1 MFLTPDAETIELVRK
16 SGSSNRAEAF
26 EAQAQIAKAI
36 EIPLRK
42 GVLSG
47 DIAGNIFSRMVV
59 PPGTS
64 AEYPLDL
71 LAPGEE
77 ADFTAFTNP
86 GHGRIPQA
94 TVESDYV
101 MIPTYGVANAI
112 DYLIRYAREAR
123 WDIVGR
129 ATQVMENGFVVKM
142 NQDAWHTLLA
152 AGVDRNVLVYD
163 ADAAAGQ
170 FTKRLISLM
179 KVVMRR
185 NAGGNSASLRRGKL
199 TDLYVSPEGV
209 EDVRNWGVDQLDET
223 TRREVY
229 TSGDDGSA
237 VTRIFGVNLN
247 ALDELGEGQEYQT
260 YYANQLSGTL
270 GPSSDVELVV
280 GLDLSTDDSFVM
292 PVKQEVT
299 VYADEMLHREQRAG
313 FYATAEYGVG
323 VLDGRRVLLGSF

>member
-1 MFLTPDAETIELVRK
+1 MFLTPDAETIELVRR
-16 SGSSNRAEAF
+16 SGSPNRAEAF
-26 EAQAQIAKAI
+26 EAQSQIAKAI

-179 KVVMRR
+179 KVIMRR

-260 YYANQLSGTL
+260 YYASQLSGTL

-313 FYATAEYGVG
+313 FYATAEYGCG

>member
-1 MFLTPDAETIELVRK
+1 MFLTPDAETIELVRR
-16 SGSSNRAEAF
+16 SGSPNRAEAF
-26 EAQAQIAKAI
+26 EAQSQIAKAI

-179 KVVMRR
+179 KVIMRR

-209 EDVRNWGVDQLDET
+209 EDVRNG
-223 TRREVY
+223 
-229 TSGDDGSA
+229 
-237 VTRIFGVNLN
+237 
-247 ALDELGEGQEYQT
+247 ALISWTKLLVEK
-260 YYANQLSGTL
+260 STL
-270 GPSSDVELVV
+270 Q
-280 GLDLSTDDSFVM
+280 VM
-292 PVKQEVT
+292 T
-299 VYADEMLHREQRAG
+299 AQR
-313 FYATAEYGVG
+313 
-323 VLDGRRVLLGSF
+323 